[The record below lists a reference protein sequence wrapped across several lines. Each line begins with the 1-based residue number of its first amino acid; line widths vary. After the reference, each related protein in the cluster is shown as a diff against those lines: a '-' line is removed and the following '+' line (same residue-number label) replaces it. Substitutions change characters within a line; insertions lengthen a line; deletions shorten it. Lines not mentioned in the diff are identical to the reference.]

1 MKTEN
6 AAQIAEWNGVQG
18 ERCAAMTQQTE
29 HIVLPFGAAAIAPAA
44 PQPGERVIDVGCGCR
59 DTAIELARQV
69 GPDGAVIGVDVSRP
83 MLAVATERGAQ
94 AGLPQLEFRE
104 CDASDADLPGDI
116 DLLYSRF
123 GVMFFGAPSAA
134 FARMRTALRPGGRTV
149 FVCWRAPREN
159 PWAMAPL
166 SAARAALGVEAA
178 PADPNAPGPFAFA
191 SESRVNGILT
201 DAGFGA
207 IEFRRFDAAVTL
219 GATPRAAAEATVRIG
234 PTSRFV
240 REVGSEH
247 LPAIVDAV
255 EKALAPLAAPDG
267 GVHLP
272 GSTWIVS
279 ARNR

>member
-1 MKTEN
+1 MTTDN

-18 ERCAAMTQQTE
+18 ERWAAMTQQTE
-29 HIVLPFGAAAIAPAA
+29 SIVLPFGAAAIAAA
-44 PQPGERVIDVGCGCR
+44 ALQPGERVIDVGCGCG
-59 DTAIELARQV
+59 DTSIELARQV
-69 GPDGAVIGVDVSRP
+69 GPDGAVLGVDVSRP
-83 MLAVATERGAQ
+83 MLAVATERAAQ
-94 AGLPQLEFRE
+94 AALPQLAFRE
-104 CDASDADLPGDI
+104 RDAANADLPCDL

-123 GVMFFGAPSAA
+123 GVMFFAAPAAA
-134 FARMRTALRPGGRTV
+134 FAHMRSALRPGGRV
-149 FVCWRAPREN
+149 AFVCWRAPREN

-166 SAARAALGVEAA
+166 SAARTALGVDAA

-191 SESRVNGILT
+191 SESRVREILIE
-201 DAGFGA
+201 AGFGA
-207 IEFRRFDAAVTL
+207 IETRRFDAKVTL
-219 GATPRAAAEATVRIG
+219 GPTPRAAAEAAARIG
-234 PTSRFV
+234 PTSRFI

-267 GVHLP
+267 VHLP

>member
-1 MKTEN
+1 MTTDN

-18 ERCAAMTQQTE
+18 ERWAAMTLQTE
-29 HIVLPFGAAAIAPAA
+29 SIVLPFGAAAIAAA
-44 PQPGERVIDVGCGCR
+44 ALQPGERVIDVGCGCG
-59 DTAIELARQV
+59 DTSIELARQV
-69 GPDGAVIGVDVSRP
+69 GPDGTVLGVDVSRP
-83 MLAVATERGAQ
+83 MLAVATERAAQ
-94 AGLPQLEFRE
+94 AALPQLAFRE
-104 CDASDADLPGDI
+104 CDASNADLPRDH

-123 GVMFFGAPSAA
+123 GVMFFGAPAAA
-134 FARMRTALRPGGRTV
+134 FAHMRSALRPGGRV
-149 FVCWRAPREN
+149 AFVCWRAPREN

-191 SESRVNGILT
+191 SEPRVHEILT
-201 DAGFGA
+201 EAGFGA
-207 IEFRRFDAAVTL
+207 IETRRFDAKVTL
-219 GATPRAAAEATVRIG
+219 GPTPRAAAEAAARIG
-234 PTSRFV
+234 PTSRFI

-267 GVHLP
+267 VHLP

-279 ARNR
+279 ARNC